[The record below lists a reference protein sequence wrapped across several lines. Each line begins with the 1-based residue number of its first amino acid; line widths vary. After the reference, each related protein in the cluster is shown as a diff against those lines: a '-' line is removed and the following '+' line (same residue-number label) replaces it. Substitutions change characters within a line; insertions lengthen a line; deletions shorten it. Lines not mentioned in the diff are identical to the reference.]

1 MATIWTKHIVL
12 LACILLSIG
21 ACLVSASPL
30 PQDLNQASNNSL
42 VDPFSAPDSQA
53 TTKFTWENFIYG
65 ILFIFFGGVEVLH
78 GYRYIR
84 FTMLVAG
91 FLVWSSTAVMI
102 MIIVNTGSGSYL
114 SSELYFL
121 IWLAVGIVGS
131 LVSFYLYHVGIVLTG
146 AYGVFVVIAIIFTA
160 TNLRNY
166 IVRYTL
172 LVIFVILGGYLTKRY
187 ERIAV
192 ILATSVGG
200 AYMMMFGLDMFVQ
213 TGFRAT
219 YHVILSQSKAEFK
232 PNVGTWVMV
241 ACVPVIAIFG
251 IIWELM
257 HHETPV
263 GSWWFGI
270 GAKPLPETPGEKPR
284 RCCCFLLAA
293 KRPKV
298 PPKDIPSGSDTTL
311 VDLES
316 GKGGGGCCGARKKAP
331 KKGATITVS
340 PSTVALTQPT
350 PPVAVTAE
358 TIPSPYDDVEPG
370 SPVDEKAVVAAP
382 ASVPAT
388 AVSSAEKTTKLPHET
403 IGHTGFRK
411 VVIEREEH
419 EFSLDLSERF

>member
-1 MATIWTKHIVL
+1 MATNRAMRFVL
-12 LACILLSIG
+12 LAILLSTS
-21 ACLVSASPL
+21 CLVSSSPL
-30 PQDLNQASNNSL
+30 PQDNLASNNSL

-53 TTKFTWENFIYG
+53 TTNFTWENFVYG
-65 ILFIFFGGVEVLH
+65 ILFVFFGGVEVLH

-102 MIIVNTGSGSYL
+102 MILVNSSSGSYL
-114 SSELYFL
+114 SSGLYFL

-160 TNLRNY
+160 TNLSNY

-172 LVIFVILGGYLTKRY
+172 LAIFIILGGYLTKRY

-192 ILATSVGG
+192 IIATSVGG

-219 YHVILSQSKAEFK
+219 YHVILSQSNAAFN
-232 PNVGTWVMV
+232 PNAGTWVMV
-241 ACVPVIAIFG
+241 ACVPVIALFG
-251 IIWELM
+251 IVWELK
-257 HHETPV
+257 HHEEPV

-270 GAKPLPETPGEKPR
+270 GAKPQPEIPGEKPR
-284 RCCCFLLAA
+284 RCCCCLLAA

-298 PPKDIPSGSDTTL
+298 PPKDVPSD
-311 VDLES
+311 DLES
-316 GKGGGGCCGARKKAP
+316 GVGGCCGPRKKAA
-331 KKGATITVS
+331 KKGATIVVS
-340 PSTVALTQPT
+340 PSAAALVQPT
-350 PPVAVTAE
+350 APVAVAGE
-358 TIPSPYDDVEPG
+358 TIPSPYEDAEHESVG
-370 SPVDEKAVVAAP
+370 DEKAVSVSP
-382 ASVPAT
+382 TVEASRT
-388 AVSSAEKTTKLPHET
+388 AEKPTKPHET
-403 IGHTGFRK
+403 IGHTGVRK
-411 VVIEREEH
+411 VVIEHEEH